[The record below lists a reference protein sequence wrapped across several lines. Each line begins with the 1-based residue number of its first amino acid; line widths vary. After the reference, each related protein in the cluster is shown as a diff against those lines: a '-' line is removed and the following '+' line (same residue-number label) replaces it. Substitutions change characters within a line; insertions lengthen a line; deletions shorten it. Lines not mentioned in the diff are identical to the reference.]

1 MNDEPILDRI
11 VIKPLLRSPFKYGS
25 RLTCFTTEKAP
36 FATFCFTAGIGMP
49 KSRYIKHIQAEQNG
63 GYGMKINGFNNAGGA
78 QQAAGQAGGPDDSY
92 SRNIRNQIAN
102 AQKRLQEIS
111 SNQELSTEEKMKK
124 RQEIQQEI
132 ANLNQQ
138 LRQHQME
145 QRREQQESR
154 RAERASDSAQE
165 GSEAQSGFSRAGMAA
180 MISADSS
187 VKQAKVQGS
196 MAKQAEGKAAVL
208 KTEISLDKNDT
219 TAARKEKE
227 IAELGE
233 RAQRATA
240 GQMSSLAD
248 AGKEMERT
256 TKEGGGAETVSKSGN
271 RTERT
276 DENEA
281 DDGDRTPE
289 DEAESSAEE
298 TGQAA
303 EWPVYRSVD
312 VRL

>member
-1 MNDEPILDRI
+1 
-11 VIKPLLRSPFKYGS
+11 
-25 RLTCFTTEKAP
+25 
-36 FATFCFTAGIGMP
+36 
-49 KSRYIKHIQAEQNG
+49 
-63 GYGMKINGFNNAGGA
+63 MKINGMNNAGGA
-78 QQAAGQAGGPDDSY
+78 PQAANRAGGADDSY

-111 SNQELSTEEKMKK
+111 SDQQLSTEEKMKK

-145 QRREQQESR
+145 QRRQQQESR
-154 RAERASDSAQE
+154 KAERASDSSQE
-165 GSEAQSGFSRAGMAA
+165 NAGAGSGLSGAGMEA

-187 VKQAKVQGS
+187 LKQAKVQGS
-196 MAKQAEGKAAVL
+196 AAKQAEGKAAVL
-208 KTEISLDKNDT
+208 KTEVKLDKNET
-219 TAARKEKE
+219 TAAKKEKE

-233 RAQRATA
+233 RAQKATQ

-248 AGKEMERT
+248 AGKEIEKAA
-256 TKEGGGAETVSKSGN
+256 KEGGEAKKAAGSDSKAEKTDGN
-271 RTERT
+271 RT
-276 DENEA
+276 
-281 DDGDRTPE
+281 DDKDRTSDE
-289 DEAESSAEE
+289 DAEKSAEE
-298 TGQAA
+298 KKQAE

>member
-1 MNDEPILDRI
+1 
-11 VIKPLLRSPFKYGS
+11 
-25 RLTCFTTEKAP
+25 
-36 FATFCFTAGIGMP
+36 
-49 KSRYIKHIQAEQNG
+49 
-63 GYGMKINGFNNAGGA
+63 MKINGMNNAGGA
-78 QQAAGQAGGPDDSY
+78 PQAANRAGGQDDSY
-92 SRNIRNQIAN
+92 SRNIKNQIAN

-111 SNQELSTEEKMKK
+111 SDQQLSTEEKMKK

-145 QRREQQESR
+145 QRRQQQENR
-154 RAERASDSAQE
+154 KAERASGSDPGNDSA
-165 GSEAQSGFSRAGMAA
+165 GSGLSGAGMEA

-187 VKQAKVQGS
+187 MKQAKVQGN

-208 KTEISLDKNDT
+208 KTEVKLDKNDT

-227 IAELGE
+227 IAELGA
-233 RAQRATA
+233 RAQKATQ

-248 AGKEMERT
+248 AGKEIEKAA
-256 TKEGGGAETVSKSGN
+256 KEGGEAKEAADSTG
-271 RTERT
+271 RTEKT
-276 DENEA
+276 DGKEPDERNH
-281 DDGDRTPE
+281 TS
-289 DEAESSAEE
+289 DEAAERAAEE
-298 TGQAA
+298 KKQAE

>member
-1 MNDEPILDRI
+1 
-11 VIKPLLRSPFKYGS
+11 
-25 RLTCFTTEKAP
+25 
-36 FATFCFTAGIGMP
+36 
-49 KSRYIKHIQAEQNG
+49 
-63 GYGMKINGFNNAGGA
+63 MKINGFNNAGGTP
-78 QQAAGQAGGPDDSY
+78 QGVDRTGGQDDSY

-111 SNQELSTEEKMKK
+111 SDQKLSTEEKMKK

-145 QRREQQESR
+145 QRREQQESK
-154 RAERASDSAQE
+154 RAERASGGDS
-165 GSEAQSGFSRAGMAA
+165 GNSGTESGLSGAGMEA

-187 VKQAKVQGS
+187 LKQAKVQGN

-208 KTEISLDKNDT
+208 KTEVKLDKSET

-233 RAQRATA
+233 RAQKATVE
-240 GQMSSLAD
+240 QMSSLAD
-248 AGKEMERT
+248 AGKEIERAARENDGVE
-256 TKEGGGAETVSKSGN
+256 KAADNGG
-271 RTERT
+271 RTEKT
-276 DENEA
+276 DENKT
-281 DDGDRTPE
+281 DDKNKPDDKNRTL
-289 DEAESSAEE
+289 DDKAEGSAEE
-298 TGQAA
+298 KKQG
-303 EWPVYRSVD
+303 EELLVYRSVD

>member
-1 MNDEPILDRI
+1 
-11 VIKPLLRSPFKYGS
+11 
-25 RLTCFTTEKAP
+25 
-36 FATFCFTAGIGMP
+36 
-49 KSRYIKHIQAEQNG
+49 
-63 GYGMKINGFNNAGGA
+63 MKINGMNNAGGA
-78 QQAAGQAGGPDDSY
+78 PQAANRAGGQDDSY
-92 SRNIRNQIAN
+92 SRNIKNQIAN

-111 SNQELSTEEKMKK
+111 SDQQLSTEEKMKK

-145 QRREQQESR
+145 QRRQQQESKR
-154 RAERASDSAQE
+154 TERASGSDS
-165 GSEAQSGFSRAGMAA
+165 GNDGAGMEA

-187 VKQAKVQGS
+187 LKQAKVQGN

-208 KTEISLDKNDT
+208 KTEVKLDKNET
-219 TAARKEKE
+219 TAAKKEKE

-233 RAQRATA
+233 RAQKATQ

-248 AGKEMERT
+248 AGKEIEKAA
-256 TKEGGGAETVSKSGN
+256 KEGGEAKKAAGSDSKAEKTDGN
-271 RTERT
+271 RT
-276 DENEA
+276 
-281 DDGDRTPE
+281 DDKDRTSDE
-289 DEAESSAEE
+289 DAEKSAEE
-298 TGQAA
+298 KKQAE